1 LIIFLYESAV
11 GKSPHART
19 KLMSTHWFNW

>member
-1 LIIFLYESAV
+1 LLIFLYESAV

-19 KLMSTHWFNW
+19 KLMSTH